1 MAWKPK
7 KSFNYLTFICI
18 KTYCVPGTVLG
29 TRDTKEQGTEG
40 LIIQMSKQ
48 INQREGEGGRSMT
61 YGERRRGVC
70 IAAEQSW
77 RIWTEKKLLNC
88 SSRKL
93 LVIQASEASIK
104 GNSKVGLKWSY
115 KQIGQGVPGERE
127 PGLVFWT

>member
-7 KSFNYLTFICI
+7 KSFNYLTFIFI

-29 TRDTKEQGTEG
+29 TSDTNEQGTEG
-40 LIIQMSKQ
+40 LIIQMCKQ
-48 INQREGEGGRSMT
+48 INQREREGGGSMI
-61 YGERRRGVC
+61 YGEQSRGVC
-70 IAAEQSW
+70 IAAEESW

-104 GNSKVGLKWSY
+104 GDGKIRLKWSY

-127 PGLVFWT
+127 PGTGV

>member
-1 MAWKPK
+1 M
-7 KSFNYLTFICI
+7 I
-18 KTYCVPGTVLG
+18 
-29 TRDTKEQGTEG
+29 
-40 LIIQMSKQ
+40 
-48 INQREGEGGRSMT
+48 
-61 YGERRRGVC
+61 YGEQSRGVC

-104 GNSKVGLKWSY
+104 GDGKIRLKWSY

-127 PGLVFWT
+127 PGIVVWT